1 MSMKR
6 ANDIDVA
13 TIDTDSEEFQNAL
26 KLIAYTQQS
35 VFLTG
40 KAGTGKSTF
49 LKYLTAT
56 TKKKYVVL
64 APTGIASVNAGGQ
77 TLHSFFKLPFKP
89 ILPDD
94 PIMHSNSML
103 RDRMRYSKQHIKLIK
118 GLDLIIID
126 EVSMLRADIVDLIDR
141 ILRVYSGKQ
150 HLPFGGKQLLL
161 VGDIFQLEPVITGD
175 VRDVLS
181 YFYADG
187 AFFFNARAFSS
198 LGVVPIELKKVYRQK
213 DPEFIGMLDRIR
225 VGSPAPD
232 DIECL
237 NAKVTPQASLFESRD
252 FTMTIATRRDIV
264 DNINQSH
271 LDRLKTPE
279 RKFTG
284 KIIGDFPESSLPTEK
299 VLVLKE
305 GAQVVFVKN
314 DPDRRWVNGTIGR
327 IADFGDEDIIVQL
340 EDGKKHAVKI
350 DTWDNVKYEYDEH
363 KHSVTEKVVG
373 SYMQYPLKLAWAL
386 TIHKSQGLTFDRVI
400 IDVGQG
406 AFSGGQTYVA
416 LSRCR
421 SLQGITMRSTVN
433 PRDVFVNPRVVA
445 FSRSFNNSSMIRQAL
460 EFAKADDLYAKSSSL
475 FSKGLYRDAVNA
487 FSEAVAVRNELGRD
501 DVRRL
506 LLSKVVSLAKARD
519 EVKSLQEKVELYEK
533 RFEKLAT
540 EYVELAETCREEGW
554 ELDAA
559 VANYDKAISLAPAY
573 APAWIG
579 KGKAL
584 AQMGET
590 DKAVETFRQAAIL
603 APDDFRPLYE
613 CGVAQINSG
622 DVAMGMDSL
631 LHALQKNDEIA
642 SIHLALADGYDMVG
656 EAGQAEAH
664 RKAARLL
671 ARKRKS

>member
-1 MSMKR
+1 MKMKK
-6 ANDIDVA
+6 ATDIDISA
-13 TIDTDSEEFQNAL
+13 IDTDSAEFQDAL
-26 KLIAYTQQS
+26 KLVTHTQQS

-56 TKKKYVVL
+56 TKKKFVVL

-89 ILPDD
+89 ILPND

-103 RDRMRYSKQHIKLIK
+103 RDRMKYSKQHIKLIK
-118 GLDLIIID
+118 ELQLIIID

-161 VGDIFQLEPVITGD
+161 VGDVFQLEPVVTGD

-187 AFFFNARAFSS
+187 MFFFNAKAFSS
-198 LGVVPIELKKVYRQK
+198 LGIVPIELKKVYRQS
-213 DPEFIGMLDRIR
+213 DASFISMLDRVR
-225 VGSPAPD
+225 VGSPLQE
-232 DIECL
+232 DIDCL
-237 NAKVTPQASLFESRD
+237 NAKVTPQASLFESQD

-271 LDRLKTPE
+271 LDRLNTPE
-279 RKFTG
+279 RTFIG
-284 KIIGDFPESSLPTEK
+284 KIQGEFPESSLPTEK
-299 VLVLKE
+299 QLVLKE

-314 DPDRRWVNGTIGR
+314 DPERRWVNGTIGR
-327 IADFGDEDIIVQL
+327 IARFGDEDIIVEL
-340 EDGKKHAVKI
+340 KDGKKHAVTI
-350 DTWDNVKYEYDEH
+350 ETWDNVKYEYDEQKH
-363 KHSVTEKVVG
+363 KVKEKAIG

-386 TIHKSQGLTFDRVI
+386 TIHKSQGLTFDNVI
-400 IDVGQG
+400 VDVGQG

-421 SLQGITMRSTVN
+421 SLQGIRLRSTIN

-445 FSRSFNNSSMIRQAL
+445 FSHNFNNNALIKRAL
-460 EFAKADDLYAKSSSL
+460 ELAKADDLYAKSAAL
-475 FSKGLYRDAVNA
+475 FDKGRYADAVNA
-487 FSEAVAVRNELGRD
+487 FSQAVATRNEMGRA
-501 DVRRL
+501 DVQRL
-506 LLSKVVSLAKARD
+506 ILTKIMSLSKSQEQAKA
-519 EVKSLQEKVELYEK
+519 LQEKVEAYEK
-533 RFEKLAT
+533 KFGMLAT

-554 ELDAA
+554 ELGAA
-559 VANYDKAISLAPAY
+559 VSNYDKAISLSPDY
-573 APAWIG
+573 YPAWIG

-584 AQMGET
+584 AQMGEI
-590 DKAVETFRQAAIL
+590 DKAVEAFKHASQL
-603 APDDFRPLYE
+603 APDDYRPLYE

-631 LHALQKNDEIA
+631 LHALQKNDKIA
-642 SIHLALADGYDMVG
+642 SIHSALADGYDMVG
-656 EAGQAEAH
+656 EIDEAEAH
-664 RKAARLL
+664 RKKARMLG
-671 ARKRKS
+671 KKKQ

>member
-1 MSMKR
+1 MKK
-6 ANDIDVA
+6 ASDIDISS
-13 TIDTDSEEFQNAL
+13 IDTDSVEFQNAL
-26 KLIAYTQQS
+26 KLITHTQQS

-56 TKKKYVVL
+56 TKKKFVVL

-89 ILPDD
+89 ILPND

-118 GLDLIIID
+118 ELQLIIID
-126 EVSMLRADIVDLIDR
+126 EVSMLRADIVDFIDR
-141 ILRVYSGKQ
+141 ILRVYSGKK
-150 HLPFGGKQLLL
+150 HLPFGGKQLLF
-161 VGDIFQLEPVITGD
+161 VGDVFQLEPVITGD

-187 AFFFNARAFSS
+187 AFFFNARAFAS
-198 LGVVPIELKKVYRQK
+198 LGIVPIELTKVYRQN
-213 DPEFIGMLDRIR
+213 DSAFISMLDRIR
-225 VGSPAPD
+225 VGSPQQD
-232 DIECL
+232 DIDCL
-237 NAKVTPQASLFESRD
+237 NAKVAPQSSLFDAQD

-264 DNINQSH
+264 DNINQTH
-271 LDRLKTPE
+271 LDRLTTPE
-279 RKFTG
+279 RHFSG
-284 KIIGDFPESSLPTEK
+284 IITGDFPESSLPTEK
-299 VLVLKE
+299 ELVLKE

-314 DPDRRWVNGTIGR
+314 DPERRWVNGTIGR
-327 IADFGDEDIIVQL
+327 ITDFGDEDIVVEL

-350 DTWDNVKYEYDEH
+350 DTWDNVKYEYDEE
-363 KHSVTEKVVG
+363 KHRVTEKVIG
-373 SYMQYPLKLAWAL
+373 SYMQYPIKLAWAL

-421 SLQGITMRSTVN
+421 SLQGIRLRSTIN

-445 FSRSFNNSSMIRQAL
+445 FSHGFNNNALITRAL
-460 EFAKADDLYAKSSSL
+460 ELAKADEMYAKASAL
-475 FSKGLYRDAVNA
+475 FDKGNYGDAVNA
-487 FSEAVAVRNELGRD
+487 LAEALLARNEMGRA

-506 LLSKVVSLAKARD
+506 MVTKLLSLVKAQT
-519 EVKSLQEKVELYEK
+519 EVKSLQEKVDLYEK
-533 RFEKLAT
+533 RFAQLAS
-540 EYVELAETCREEGW
+540 EYVELAETCREDGW
-554 ELDAA
+554 ELNAA
-559 VANYDKAISLAPAY
+559 VSNYDKALSLAPEY
-573 APAWIG
+573 TPALIG

-590 DKAVETFRQAAIL
+590 DRAIEAFKQAAAL
-603 APDDFRPLYE
+603 DPDDYRPLYE

-631 LHALQKNDEIA
+631 LHALQVNDKIA

-656 EAGQAEAH
+656 EADEAEAH
-664 RKAARLL
+664 RQAARKLKSR
-671 ARKRKS
+671 RKRQ

>member
-1 MSMKR
+1 MSMKK
-6 ANDIDVA
+6 ASDIDIS
-13 TIDTDSEEFQNAL
+13 TIDTDSVEFQDAL
-26 KLIAYTQQS
+26 KLITHTQQS

-49 LKYLTAT
+49 LKYLMAT
-56 TKKKYVVL
+56 TKKKFVVL

-89 ILPDD
+89 ILPND

-103 RDRMRYSKQHIKLIK
+103 RDRMKYSKQHIKLLK
-118 GLDLIIID
+118 ELQLIIID
-126 EVSMLRADIVDLIDR
+126 EVSMMRADIVDLIDR

-161 VGDIFQLEPVITGD
+161 VGDVFQLEPVITGD

-187 AFFFNARAFSS
+187 AFFFNARAFES
-198 LGVVPIELKKVYRQK
+198 LGIVPIELKKVYRQN

-225 VGSPAPD
+225 IGSPLPD
-232 DIECL
+232 DINCL
-237 NAKVTPQASLFESRD
+237 NAKVATQASLFDSQD

-271 LDRLKTPE
+271 LDRLNTPE

-284 KIIGDFPESSLPTEK
+284 KIMGDFPESSLPTEK
-299 VLVLKE
+299 ELVLKE

-327 IADFGDEDIIVQL
+327 ITDFGDEDIIVQL

-350 DTWDNVKYEYDEH
+350 ETWDNVKYEYDEK
-363 KHSVTEKVVG
+363 KHSVTEKAIG

-400 IDVGQG
+400 VDVGQG
-406 AFSGGQTYVA
+406 AFSCGQTYVA

-421 SLQGITMRSTVN
+421 SLQGIRLRSTVN
-433 PRDVFVNPRVVA
+433 PRDVFVNPKVVE
-445 FSRSFNNSSMIRQAL
+445 FSRRFNNNSLIQRAL
-460 EFAKADDLYAKSSSL
+460 ELAKADDLYAKASAL
-475 FSKGLYRDAVNA
+475 MGKGQYRDAVDA
-487 FSEAVAVRNELGRD
+487 FAEAVATRNEMGRP

-506 LLSKVVSLAKARD
+506 LVTKVLSISKAQN
-519 EVKSLQEKVELYEK
+519 EVKSLKEKLAAYEK
-533 RFEKLAT
+533 RFEMLAT

-554 ELDAA
+554 ELDSAIS
-559 VANYDKAISLAPAY
+559 NYEKAISLSPEY
-573 APAWIG
+573 SPAWIG

-590 DKAVETFRQAAIL
+590 DKAVEAFKRASAID
-603 APDDFRPLYE
+603 PDDYRPLYE
-613 CGVAQINSG
+613 CGVAQINAG

-631 LHALQKNDEIA
+631 LQALQKNDKIA
-642 SIHLALADGYDMVG
+642 SIHMALADGYEMVG
-656 EAGQAEAH
+656 ETDEAEAH
-664 RKAARLL
+664 RLK
-671 ARKRKS
+671 ARKLKGRRK